1 MTRRK
6 QTAQPTRRE
15 LAKITQMHLDNA
27 SVANDE
33 KPYAEFK
40 RYEPLPGVIPEA
52 KKEATLAMDATPY
65 DVLNSMSIGTEYS
78 GFRGYPILAAM
89 SQQVEYANMH
99 TVMADEMTRNWI
111 EVKSRK
117 DGDED
122 IELMEQALV
131 KYDVKR
137 LIHEAVKQDSMFGV
151 AHIYVDTGASETE
164 LEKPL
169 FLDPR
174 KIPKGSLKGLRCVDP
189 TWIYPA
195 MYNTRWPLSDN
206 YYKPQ
211 AWFVMG
217 QTVHESRFID
227 IISRPVP
234 DILKP
239 SYSFGGLSLTQL
251 MEDYVTDWRDAKKN
265 VIKILRTL
273 RMRGLKTDM
282 DARLQEPGQF
292 DKRIKLFTQYQDNF
306 GLWAYD
312 INEELTHQQTSLNE
326 LSNLLSNYQD
336 QMCIPARITNLKLL
350 GNAPAGLNASGDS
363 ELETWHETISGMQER
378 DIRRALENIFKII
391 QLSEFGEIKEDIYF
405 EFRPLD
411 ELSEKEKAEIAK
423 LKVETVTTAADSQLV
438 DSEEARDALK
448 CIEGAGFENLDGDY
462 EPEEDEESEASELQR
477 GKHQVVPE
485 RAAQNDS

>member
-6 QTAQPTRRE
+6 QNAQAPRRE
-15 LAKITQMHLDNA
+15 PAKITQMHLDNA

-40 RYEPLPGVIPEA
+40 RYEPLPGVIPEP

-65 DVLNSMSIGTEYS
+65 DVLNSMSIGNEYS

-111 EVKSRK
+111 EVKSRV
-117 DGDED
+117 DGDKD
-122 IELMEQALV
+122 VDLMEQALI

-151 AHIYVDTGASETE
+151 AHIYIDTGADDIE
-164 LEKPL
+164 LAKPL

-174 KIPKGSLKGLRCVDP
+174 KITKGSLKGLRCVDP

-195 MYNTRWPLSDN
+195 MYNTQWPLAAD

-217 QTVHESRFID
+217 KTVHETRFID

-239 SYSFGGLSLTQL
+239 SYCFGGLSLTQL
-251 MEDYVTDWRDAKKN
+251 MEDYVIDWRDAKKN

-282 DARLQEPGQF
+282 DARLQSPGEF
-292 DKRIKLFTQYQDNF
+292 DKRIKLFTKYQDNF

-312 INEELTHQQTSLNE
+312 KEEELTHQQTSLSE

-350 GNAPAGLNASGDS
+350 GNAPAGLNASGES

-405 EFRPLD
+405 EFKPLD
-411 ELSEKEKAEIAK
+411 ELSEKEKAEINEIR
-423 LKVETVTTAADSQLV
+423 VRTVANASDSQLIN
-438 DSEEARDALK
+438 SEEGRDALK
-448 CIEGAGFENLDGDY
+448 CIDGAGFENLDGEY
-462 EPEEDEESEASELQR
+462 EPEEYEDSEASELQR
-477 GKHQVVPE
+477 GQHQDVSARV
-485 RAAQNDS
+485 AQNDS

>member
-1 MTRRK
+1 MTRK
-6 QTAQPTRRE
+6 QTAQSPRRE
-15 LAKITQMHLDNA
+15 PVKITAQHLEMA
-27 SVANDE
+27 SVQQEVKFAQFE
-33 KPYAEFK
+33 

-52 KKEATLAMDATPY
+52 KREATLAMDSTPY
-65 DVLNSMSIGTEYS
+65 ATLNGLSIGDQYS
-78 GFRGYPILAAM
+78 GFRGYPILATM

-111 EVKSRK
+111 EVKSREE
-117 DGDED
+117 GDPD
-122 IELMEQALV
+122 IDLMEAALD
-131 KYDVKR
+131 KYDIKR
-137 LIHEAVKQDSMFGV
+137 VIHEAVRQDSMFGV
-151 AHIYVDTGASETE
+151 ARIFIDVGADDKE

-174 KIPKGSLKGLRCVDP
+174 KITKNSLKGIRVVDP

-195 MYNTRWPLSDN
+195 MYNTRWPLAADF
-206 YYKPQ
+206 YKPQ

-217 QTVHESRFID
+217 QTVHESRFLD

-239 SYSFGGLSLTQL
+239 SYNFGGLSLTQL
-251 MEDYVTDWRDAKKN
+251 MEDYVVDWRDAKKN
-265 VIKILRTL
+265 VIKLLRTL
-273 RMRGLKTDM
+273 RMRALKTDM
-282 DARLQEPGQF
+282 DARLQDPGQF
-292 DKRIKLFTQYQDNF
+292 DKRLKLHNHIEGNF
-306 GLWAYD
+306 GFWALD
-312 INEELTHQQTSLNE
+312 ISEDLLHTQTSLSE

-391 QLSEFGEIKEDIYF
+391 QLSEFGEIKKNIFF

-411 ELSEKEKAEIAK
+411 ELSEKEKAEICEIRVRTA
-423 LKVETVTTAADSQLV
+423 TAAADSQLV
-438 DSEEARDALK
+438 SSEEGRDALK
-448 CIEGAGFENLDGDY
+448 AIEGAGFENLDGDY
-462 EPEEDEESEASELQR
+462 EPEEEEDAEAGELQR
-477 GKHQVVPE
+477 
-485 RAAQNDS
+485 R

>member
-15 LAKITQMHLDNA
+15 LAKITQMHIDNA

-33 KPYAEFK
+33 KPFAEFK

-52 KKEATLAMDATPY
+52 KKETALAMDATPY

-117 DGDED
+117 DGDND
-122 IELMEQALV
+122 IDLMEQALI

-151 AHIYVDTGASETE
+151 AHIFIDTGADEAE
-164 LEKPL
+164 LQKPL

-195 MYNTRWPLSDN
+195 MYNTRWPLAAD

-211 AWFVMG
+211 AWYVMS
-217 QTVHESRFID
+217 QTLHESRFID

-239 SYSFGGLSLTQL
+239 SYVFGGLSLTQL

-273 RMRGLKTDM
+273 RMRALKTDM
-282 DARLQEPGQF
+282 EARLQEPGQF
-292 DKRIKLFTQYQDNF
+292 DKRIKMFTKYQDNF
-306 GLWAYD
+306 GIWAID
-312 INEELTHQQTSLNE
+312 REEDLLHMQTSLSE
-326 LSNLLSNYQD
+326 LSNILSNYQD

-391 QLSEFGEIKEDIYF
+391 QLSEFGEINDDIYF

-411 ELSEKEKAEIAK
+411 EISEKERADIAK
-423 LKVETVTTAADSQLV
+423 VRVETVAVAADSQLV
-438 DSEEARDALK
+438 SSEEAREALK
-448 CIEGAGFENLDGDY
+448 GIENAGFETLDDDY
-462 EPEEDEESEASELQR
+462 EPEEEEDAEGGQLQR
-477 GKHQVVPE
+477 
-485 RAAQNDS
+485 R

>member
-6 QTAQPTRRE
+6 AAQATRRE
-15 LAKITQMHLDNA
+15 VAKITQTHIDNA

-33 KPYAEFK
+33 KPFAEFK
-40 RYEPLPGVIPEA
+40 RYEPLPGVIPED
-52 KKEATLAMDATPY
+52 KKESALAMDSTPY
-65 DVLNSMSIGTEYS
+65 DVLNSMSIGNEYS
-78 GFRGYPILAAM
+78 GFRGYPVLATM

-111 EVKSRK
+111 EVKSTEE
-117 DGDED
+117 GDSD
-122 IELMEQALV
+122 IDLMEDALQ

-137 LIHEAVKQDSMFGV
+137 LIHEAVRQDSMFGV
-151 AHIYVDTGASETE
+151 AHIYIDVGVNQDSDE

-174 KIPKGSLKGLRCVDP
+174 KIGKGSLKGFRVVDP

-195 MYNTRWPLSDN
+195 MYNTRWPLADDF
-206 YYKPQ
+206 YKPQ

-217 QTVHESRFID
+217 QTVNESRFID

-239 SYSFGGLSLTQL
+239 SYNFGGLSLTQL
-251 MEDYVTDWRDAKKN
+251 MEDYVVDWRDAKKN

-273 RMRGLKTDM
+273 RMRALQTDM

-306 GLWAYD
+306 GIWALD
-312 INEELTHQQTSLNE
+312 NQENLLHQQTSLSE

-391 QLSEFGEIKEDIYF
+391 QLSEFGEIKKNIFF
-405 EFRPLD
+405 EFKPLD
-411 ELSEKEKAEIAK
+411 ELSEKEKAEINEI
-423 LKVETVTTAADSQLV
+423 KVRTVCLPADSQLV
-438 DSEEARDALK
+438 NTEEGRDALK
-448 CIEGAGFENLDGDY
+448 SIEGAGFESLDGDY
-462 EPEEDEESEASELQR
+462 EPEEENTD
-477 GKHQVVPE
+477 GY
-485 RAAQNDS
+485 

>member
-6 QTAQPTRRE
+6 AAQATHRE
-15 LAKITQMHLDNA
+15 VAKITQTHIDNA

-33 KPYAEFK
+33 KPFAEFK
-40 RYEPLPGVIPEA
+40 RYEPLPGVIPED
-52 KKEATLAMDATPY
+52 KKESALAMDSTPY
-65 DVLNSMSIGTEYS
+65 DVLNSMSIGNEYS
-78 GFRGYPILAAM
+78 GFRGYPVLATM

-111 EVKSRK
+111 EVKSTEE
-117 DGDED
+117 GDSD
-122 IELMEQALV
+122 IDLMEAALQ

-137 LIHEAVKQDSMFGV
+137 LIHEAVRQDSMFGV
-151 AHIYVDTGASETE
+151 AHIYIDVGVNQDSDE

-174 KIPKGSLKGLRCVDP
+174 KIGKGSLKGFRVVDP

-195 MYNTRWPLSDN
+195 MYNTRWPLADDF
-206 YYKPQ
+206 YKPQ

-217 QTVHESRFID
+217 QTVNESRFID

-239 SYSFGGLSLTQL
+239 SYNFGGLSLTQL
-251 MEDYVTDWRDAKKN
+251 MEDYVVDWRDAKKN

-273 RMRGLKTDM
+273 RMRALQTDM

-306 GLWAYD
+306 GIWAID
-312 INEELTHQQTSLNE
+312 KEEGLLHQQTSLSE

-391 QLSEFGEIKEDIYF
+391 QLSE
-405 EFRPLD
+405 
-411 ELSEKEKAEIAK
+411 
-423 LKVETVTTAADSQLV
+423 
-438 DSEEARDALK
+438 
-448 CIEGAGFENLDGDY
+448 
-462 EPEEDEESEASELQR
+462 
-477 GKHQVVPE
+477 
-485 RAAQNDS
+485 

>member
-6 QTAQPTRRE
+6 VAPLPRRGPV
-15 LAKITQMHLDNA
+15 KITQADIDSI

-33 KPYAEFK
+33 APFAKFK

-52 KKEATLAMDATPY
+52 KRDATLAMDSTPY
-65 DVLNSMSIGTEYS
+65 DVLNSMSIGSEYS
-78 GFRGYPILAAM
+78 GFRGYPILATM

-111 EVKSRK
+111 EVKSTK
-117 DGDED
+117 EGDTD
-122 IELMEQALV
+122 IDLMEDALE

-151 AHIYVDTGASETE
+151 AHIYIDVGVNQDDIE
-164 LEKPL
+164 LGKPL

-174 KIPKGSLKGLRCVDP
+174 KIPKGSLKGLRVVDP

-195 MYNTRWPLSDN
+195 MYNTRWPLAPDF
-206 YYKPQ
+206 YKPQ

-239 SYSFGGLSLTQL
+239 SYNFGGLSLTQL
-251 MEDYVTDWRDAKKN
+251 MEDYVCDWREAKKN
-265 VIKILRTL
+265 VIKIIKTL
-273 RMRGLKTDM
+273 RMRALKTDM
-282 DARLQEPGQF
+282 EARLAEPGQF
-292 DKRIKLFTQYQDNF
+292 DKRIKMFTKYQDNF
-306 GLWAYD
+306 GIWALD
-312 INEELTHQQTSLNE
+312 TQEDLLHQQTSLSE

-336 QMCIPARITNLKLL
+336 QMCIPARVTNLKLL
-350 GNAPAGLNASGDS
+350 GNAPAGLNASGEG

-378 DIRRALENIFKII
+378 DIRRALESIFKII
-391 QLSEFGEIKEDIYF
+391 QLSEFGKIKEDIFF

-411 ELSEKEKAEIAK
+411 EVSEEDRANTNKTR
-423 LKVETVTTAADSQLV
+423 VETIVAASDGMLV
-438 DSEEARDALK
+438 SSEEARDALK
-448 CIEGAGFENLDGDY
+448 SIEGAGFENLKGDY
-462 EPEEDEESEASELQR
+462 EPEKEDDEQNPASGEL
-477 GKHQVVPE
+477 
-485 RAAQNDS
+485 

>member
-6 QTAQPTRRE
+6 AAPLPRRE
-15 LAKITQMHLDNA
+15 PVKITQAHIDSI

-33 KPYAEFK
+33 QPFAVFE
-40 RYEPLPGVIPEA
+40 RYEPLPGVIPKE
-52 KKEATLAMDATPY
+52 KLEATLAMDSTPY
-65 DVLNSMSIGTEYS
+65 DVLNSMSIGNEYS
-78 GFRGYPILAAM
+78 GFRGYPILATM

-111 EVKSRK
+111 EVKSTEE
-117 DGDED
+117 GDEFID
-122 IELMEQALV
+122 LMEDALE

-151 AHIYVDTGASETE
+151 AHVYIDVGANKDDVE
-164 LEKPL
+164 LGKPL
-169 FLDPR
+169 FFDPR
-174 KIPKGSLKGLRCVDP
+174 KIPKGSLKGLRVVDP

-195 MYNTRWPLSDN
+195 MYNTRWPLAPDF
-206 YYKPQ
+206 YKPQ

-239 SYSFGGLSLTQL
+239 SYNFGGLSLTQL
-251 MEDYVTDWRDAKKN
+251 MEDYVCDWREAKKN
-265 VIKILRTL
+265 VIKILKTL
-273 RMRGLKTDM
+273 RMRALKTDM
-282 DARLQEPGQF
+282 DARLAEPGQF
-292 DKRIKLFTQYQDNF
+292 DKRIKLFTQLQDNQ
-306 GLWAYD
+306 GLWALD
-312 INEELTHQQTSLNE
+312 TQEDLLHQQTSLSE

-350 GNAPAGLNASGDS
+350 GNAPAGLNASGEG

-391 QLSEFGEIKEDIYF
+391 QLSEFGELKPNIYF
-405 EFRPLD
+405 EFKPLD
-411 ELSEKEKAEIAK
+411 EISEKEKAEIAEIR
-423 LKVETVTTAADSQLV
+423 VRTVTTASDSMLV
-438 DSEEARDALK
+438 NSEEGRDALSS
-448 CIEGAGFENLDGDY
+448 IEGAGFENLKGDY
-462 EPEEDEESEASELQR
+462 EPEDEEE
-477 GKHQVVPE
+477 
-485 RAAQNDS
+485 

>member
-6 QTAQPTRRE
+6 QPVQTSRRE
-15 LAKITQMHLDNA
+15 VAKITQAHLDGA
-27 SVANDE
+27 SAANDE
-33 KPYAEFK
+33 KPFAEFK
-40 RYEPLPGVIPEA
+40 RYEPLPGVIPDA
-52 KKEATLAMDATPY
+52 KKDAALAMDSTPY
-65 DVLNSMSIGTEYS
+65 DVLNSMSIGNEYS
-78 GFRGYPILAAM
+78 GFRGYPILATM

-111 EVKSRK
+111 EVKSSEE
-117 DGDED
+117 GDPD
-122 IELMEQALV
+122 IELMEDALE

-151 AHIYVDTGASETE
+151 AHVYIDVGVNQDDVE
-164 LEKPL
+164 LGKPL

-174 KIPKGSLKGLRCVDP
+174 KIPKGSLKGMRVVDP

-195 MYNTRWPLSDN
+195 MYNTRWPLADDF
-206 YYKPQ
+206 YKPQ

-239 SYSFGGLSLTQL
+239 SYNFGGLSLTQL
-251 MEDYVTDWRDAKKN
+251 MEDYVCDWREAKKN
-265 VIKILRTL
+265 VIKIIKTL
-273 RMRGLKTDM
+273 RMRALKTDM
-282 DARLQEPGQF
+282 DARLESPGEF
-292 DKRIKLFTQYQDNF
+292 DKRIKMFTKYQDNF
-306 GLWAYD
+306 GIWALD
-312 INEELTHQQTSLNE
+312 NAEDLLHQQTSLSE

-391 QLSEFGEIKEDIYF
+391 QLSEFGGIKEKIFF
-405 EFRPLD
+405 EFKPLD
-411 ELSEKEKAEIAK
+411 EISEKEKAEIAEIR
-423 LKVETVTTAADSQLV
+423 VRTVTDAANSMLV
-438 DSEEARDALK
+438 SSLEGRDALSS
-448 CIEGAGFENLDGDY
+448 IAGAGFENLKGDY
-462 EPEEDEESEASELQR
+462 EPEEEDPES
-477 GKHQVVPE
+477 GKL
-485 RAAQNDS
+485 

>member
-6 QTAQPTRRE
+6 QAAQAPRRE
-15 LAKITQMHLDNA
+15 MVKITQSHIDNA
-27 SVANDE
+27 SMASDQE
-33 KPYAEFK
+33 ATAKFE
-40 RYEPLPGVIPEA
+40 RYVPLPGVIPA
-52 KKEATLAMDATPY
+52 ASKEATLAMDATPY

-117 DGDED
+117 DGDPD
-122 IELMEQALV
+122 IDLMEQALV

-151 AHIYVDTGASETE
+151 AHIYIDTGADEKE

-174 KIPKGSLKGLRCVDP
+174 KITKGSLKGLRCVDP

-195 MYNTRWPLSDN
+195 MYNTRCPLAAD

-211 AWFVMG
+211 AWYVMG
-217 QTVHESRFID
+217 QTLHESRFID

-239 SYSFGGLSLTQL
+239 SYVFGGLSLTQL

-265 VIKILRTL
+265 VIKILRSL
-273 RMRGLKTDM
+273 RMRALKTDM

-292 DKRIKLFTQYQDNF
+292 DKRIQMFTKYQDNF
-306 GLWAYD
+306 GIWAID
-312 INEELTHQQTSLNE
+312 KEEELQHMQTSLSE

-391 QLSEFGEIKEDIYF
+391 QLSELGEIKDDIYF
-405 EFRPLD
+405 DFRPLD
-411 ELSEKEKAEIAK
+411 ELGEKEKAEIAK
-423 LKVETVTTAADSQLV
+423 IRVETVAIAADSQLV

-477 GKHQVVPE
+477 GKHQVVPG
-485 RAAQNDS
+485 RAAQSDT

>member
-6 QTAQPTRRE
+6 AAQAPRRE
-15 LAKITQMHLDNA
+15 VAKITQAHIDKA
-27 SVANDE
+27 SAANDE
-33 KPYAEFK
+33 KQFAEFK
-40 RYEPLPGVIPEA
+40 RYEPLTGVIPAA
-52 KKEATLAMDATPY
+52 KLKTALAMDSTPY
-65 DVLNSMSIGTEYS
+65 DVLNGMSIGNEYS
-78 GFRGYPILAAM
+78 GFRGYPILATM

-111 EVKSRK
+111 EVKSTEE
-117 DGDED
+117 GDPD
-122 IELMEQALV
+122 IDLMEDALQ

-137 LIHEAVKQDSMFGV
+137 LIHEAVRQDSMFGV
-151 AHIYVDTGASETE
+151 AHIYIDVGVNQDNAE

-174 KIPKGSLKGLRCVDP
+174 KIAKGSLRGFRVVDP

-195 MYNTRWPLSDN
+195 MYNTRWPLADDF
-206 YYKPQ
+206 YKPQ

-217 QTVHESRFID
+217 QTVNESRFID

-239 SYSFGGLSLTQL
+239 SYNFGGLSLTQL
-251 MEDYVTDWRDAKKN
+251 MEDYVVDWRDAKKN
-265 VIKILRTL
+265 VIKLLRTL

-282 DARLQEPGQF
+282 EARLQEPGQF
-292 DKRIKLFTQYQDNF
+292 DKRIQMFTKYQDNF
-306 GLWAYD
+306 GIWAYD
-312 INEELTHQQTSLNE
+312 TSEELTHQQTSLSE

-378 DIRRALENIFKII
+378 DIRRALENIFKVI
-391 QLSEFGEIKEDIYF
+391 QLSEFGEIKEKIFF
-405 EFRPLD
+405 EFKPLN
-411 ELSEKEKAEIAK
+411 ELSEKEKAEINEIR
-423 LKVETVTTAADSQLV
+423 VRTVTTASDSQLV
-438 DSEEARDALK
+438 SSEEGRDALK
-448 CIEGAGFENLDGDY
+448 SIEGSGFEGLDGDY
-462 EPEEDEESEASELQR
+462 EPEENKDTESY
-477 GKHQVVPE
+477 
-485 RAAQNDS
+485 

>member
-6 QTAQPTRRE
+6 AAQATRRE
-15 LAKITQMHLDNA
+15 VAKITQAHIDNA

-33 KPYAEFK
+33 KPFAEFK
-40 RYEPLPGVIPEA
+40 RYEPLPGVIPED
-52 KKEATLAMDATPY
+52 KKESALAMDSTPY
-65 DVLNSMSIGTEYS
+65 DVLNSMSIGNEYS
-78 GFRGYPILAAM
+78 GFRGYPVLATM

-111 EVKSRK
+111 EVKSTEE
-117 DGDED
+117 GDSD
-122 IELMEQALV
+122 IDLMEVALQ

-137 LIHEAVKQDSMFGV
+137 LIHEAVRQDSMFGV
-151 AHIYVDTGASETE
+151 AHIYIDVGVNQDSAE

-174 KIPKGSLKGLRCVDP
+174 KIGKGSLKGFRVVDP

-195 MYNTRWPLSDN
+195 MYNTRWPLADDF
-206 YYKPQ
+206 YKPQ

-217 QTVHESRFID
+217 QTVNESRFID

-239 SYSFGGLSLTQL
+239 SYNFGGLSLTQL
-251 MEDYVTDWRDAKKN
+251 MEDYVVDWRDAKKN

-273 RMRGLKTDM
+273 RMRALQTDM

-306 GLWAYD
+306 GIWALD
-312 INEELTHQQTSLNE
+312 NQENLLHQQTSLSE

-391 QLSEFGEIKEDIYF
+391 QLSEFGEIKKNIFF
-405 EFRPLD
+405 EFKPLD
-411 ELSEKEKAEIAK
+411 ELSEKEKAEINEI
-423 LKVETVTTAADSQLV
+423 KVRTVCLSADSQLV
-438 DSEEARDALK
+438 NTEEGRDALK
-448 CIEGAGFENLDGDY
+448 SIEGAGFESLDGDY
-462 EPEEDEESEASELQR
+462 EPEEENTD
-477 GKHQVVPE
+477 GY
-485 RAAQNDS
+485 

>member
-6 QTAQPTRRE
+6 AAQATRRE
-15 LAKITQMHLDNA
+15 VAKITQTHIDNA

-33 KPYAEFK
+33 KPFAEFK
-40 RYEPLPGVIPEA
+40 RYEPLPGVIPED
-52 KKEATLAMDATPY
+52 KKESALAMDSTPY
-65 DVLNSMSIGTEYS
+65 DVLNSMSIGNEYS
-78 GFRGYPILAAM
+78 GFRGYPVLATM

-111 EVKSRK
+111 EVKSTEE
-117 DGDED
+117 GDPD
-122 IELMEQALV
+122 IDLMEDALQ

-137 LIHEAVKQDSMFGV
+137 LIHEAVRQDSMFGV
-151 AHIYVDTGASETE
+151 AHIYIDVGVNQDNEE

-174 KIPKGSLKGLRCVDP
+174 KIGKGSLKGFRVVDP

-195 MYNTRWPLSDN
+195 MYNTRWPLADDF
-206 YYKPQ
+206 YKPQ

-217 QTVHESRFID
+217 QTVNESRFID

-239 SYSFGGLSLTQL
+239 SYNFGGLSLTQL
-251 MEDYVTDWRDAKKN
+251 MEDYVVDWRDAKKN
-265 VIKILRTL
+265 VIKLLRTL
-273 RMRGLKTDM
+273 RMRGLQTDM

-312 INEELTHQQTSLNE
+312 KEEALSHQQTSLSE

-391 QLSEFGEIKEDIYF
+391 QLSEFGEIKKNIFF
-405 EFRPLD
+405 EFKPLD
-411 ELSEKEKAEIAK
+411 ELSEKEKAEINEI
-423 LKVETVTTAADSQLV
+423 KVRTVCLPADSQLV
-438 DSEEARDALK
+438 NTEEGRDALK
-448 CIEGAGFENLDGDY
+448 SIEGAGFEGLDGDY
-462 EPEEDEESEASELQR
+462 ESEEENTD
-477 GKHQVVPE
+477 GY
-485 RAAQNDS
+485 

>member
-6 QTAQPTRRE
+6 AAQATRRE
-15 LAKITQMHLDNA
+15 VAKITQTHIDNA

-33 KPYAEFK
+33 KPFAEFK
-40 RYEPLPGVIPEA
+40 RYEPLPGVIPED
-52 KKEATLAMDATPY
+52 KKESALAMDSTPY
-65 DVLNSMSIGTEYS
+65 DVLNSMSIGNEYS
-78 GFRGYPILAAM
+78 GFRGYPVLATM

-111 EVKSRK
+111 EVKSTEE
-117 DGDED
+117 GDSD
-122 IELMEQALV
+122 IDLMEAALQ

-137 LIHEAVKQDSMFGV
+137 LIHEAVRQDSMFGV
-151 AHIYVDTGASETE
+151 AHIYIDVGVNQDSDE

-174 KIPKGSLKGLRCVDP
+174 KIGKGSLKGFRVVDP

-195 MYNTRWPLSDN
+195 MYNTRWPLADDF
-206 YYKPQ
+206 YKPQ

-217 QTVHESRFID
+217 QTVNESRFID

-239 SYSFGGLSLTQL
+239 SYNFGGLSLTQL
-251 MEDYVTDWRDAKKN
+251 MEDYVVDWRDAKKN

-273 RMRGLKTDM
+273 RMRALQTDM

-306 GLWAYD
+306 GIWAID
-312 INEELTHQQTSLNE
+312 KEEGLLHQQTSLSE

-391 QLSEFGEIKEDIYF
+391 QLSEFGEIKKNIFF
-405 EFRPLD
+405 EFKPLD
-411 ELSEKEKAEIAK
+411 ELSEKEKAEINEI
-423 LKVETVTTAADSQLV
+423 KVRTVCLPADSQLV
-438 DSEEARDALK
+438 NTEEGRDALK
-448 CIEGAGFENLDGDY
+448 SIEGAGFESLDGDY
-462 EPEEDEESEASELQR
+462 EPEEENTD
-477 GKHQVVPE
+477 GY
-485 RAAQNDS
+485 

>member
-6 QTAQPTRRE
+6 AAPLPRRE
-15 LAKITQMHLDNA
+15 PVKIMNAHLEAA
-27 SVANDE
+27 SVANDAA
-33 KPYAEFK
+33 PFAEFK
-40 RYEPLPGVIPEA
+40 RYEPLPGVIPDA
-52 KKEATLAMDATPY
+52 QKDATLAMDSTPY
-65 DVLNSMSIGTEYS
+65 DVLNSMSIGGEYS
-78 GFRGYPILAAM
+78 GFRGYPILATM
-89 SQQVEYANMH
+89 SQQVEYANMNS
-99 TVMADEMTRNWI
+99 VMADEMTRNWI
-111 EVKSRK
+111 EVKSTEE
-117 DGDED
+117 GDEFID
-122 IELMEQALV
+122 LMEDALE

-151 AHIYVDTGASETE
+151 AHIYIDVGANQDDVE

-174 KIPKGSLKGLRCVDP
+174 KIAKGSLKGLRVVDP

-195 MYNTRWPLSDN
+195 MYNTRWPLAPDF
-206 YYKPQ
+206 YKPQ

-239 SYSFGGLSLTQL
+239 SYNFGGLSLTQL
-251 MEDYVTDWRDAKKN
+251 MEDYVCDWREAKKN
-265 VIKILRTL
+265 VIRILKTL
-273 RMRGLKTDM
+273 RMRALQTDM
-282 DARLQEPGQF
+282 DARLAEPGQF
-292 DKRIKLFTQYQDNF
+292 DKRIKLFTQLQDNF
-306 GLWAYD
+306 GIWVID
-312 INEELTHQQTSLNE
+312 KEEDLLHQQTSLSE

-350 GNAPAGLNASGDS
+350 GNAPAGLNASGDA

-391 QLSEFGEIKEDIYF
+391 QLSEFGELKPDLYF

-411 ELSEKEKAEIAK
+411 EVSDDDRANTNKTRVDTIVAAAEGM
-423 LKVETVTTAADSQLV
+423 LV
-438 DSEEARDALK
+438 SSEEARDALK
-448 CIEGAGFENLDGDY
+448 SIEGAGFENLKGDY
-462 EPEEDEESEASELQR
+462 EQETEDEE
-477 GKHQVVPE
+477 
-485 RAAQNDS
+485 